1 MQKKGKKVVNTS
13 QKPFDFTLCIIIF
26 LLLALGIIMVLS
38 ASAPSALS
46 TWGNSYYY
54 VIRQAGFAVVGIILM
69 FIISK
74 IDYRIY
80 KNFYKIAYIA
90 SIIALVSVAIPGI
103 GVSVKGATRWIDLGF
118 GSFQPSE
125 LAKIGLIIFYA
136 GYLTEH
142 KNDLSFFW
150 QGCIKSFCFLIP
162 PIAIL
167 FFLQDH
173 LSASIVIVAIISIMM
188 IMAGTKIKDFFTIGI
203 TGGSVA
209 ISGMLLLAT
218 KAEKGSFRL
227 ARLTT
232 FLDPWSDPTGD
243 GWQVIQGLYAIGSG
257 GLFGVGLGQSK
268 QKYLYIPEP
277 HNDFIFAIIAEEL
290 GFIGCL
296 AVIILFAIFIWRG
309 VLTAMKAPDSFGS
322 LLAVGITS
330 LVGIQAI
337 INIAVV
343 TSSMPATGMSL
354 PFFSYGGT
362 ALLILLCSMGI
373 LLNISRSSSKV

>member
-1 MQKKGKKVVNTS
+1 MKEKRVKVNTS
-13 QKPFDFTLCIIIF
+13 QKPFDFALCIVIF
-26 LLLALGIIMVLS
+26 LLLSLGIVMVLS
-38 ASAPSALS
+38 ASAPSSLS
-46 TWGNSYYY
+46 TYGNSYEF
-54 VIRQAGFAVVGIILM
+54 VIKQSIFAIIGITLM
-69 FIISK
+69 FFISK

-80 KNFYKIAYIA
+80 KRFYKIAYIA
-90 SIIALVSVAIPGI
+90 SIIALASVVIPGI
-103 GVSVKGATRWIDLGF
+103 GVNVKGATRWIDLGF

-125 LAKIGLIIFYA
+125 LAKIGLIVFYA

-142 KNDLSFFW
+142 KNDLGFFW
-150 QGCIKSFCFLIP
+150 KGCIKSFCYLIP

-173 LSASIVIVAIISIMM
+173 LSASVVIVAIVSIMM
-188 IMAGTKIKDFFTIGI
+188 IMGGTKLRHFLTIGV
-203 TGGSVA
+203 TGGSA
-209 ISGMLLLAT
+209 ALAGILLLAT
-218 KAEKGSFRL
+218 TTDKGSFRL

-232 FLDPWSDPTGD
+232 FLDPFADITGD
-243 GWQVIQGLYAIGSG
+243 GWQVVQSLYAIGSG
-257 GLFGVGLGQSK
+257 GLFGVGLGESR

-277 HNDFIFAIIAEEL
+277 HNDFIFAVIAEEL

-296 AVIILFAIFIWRG
+296 IVISLFAFFIWRG
-309 VLTAMKAPDSFGS
+309 ILTAMKAPDSFGS

-362 ALLILLCSMGI
+362 ALVILLCSMGV
-373 LLNISRSSSKV
+373 LLNISRSGSKV